1 MSKNLTPRYI
11 VIGLVL
17 AWALMTLWPSVK
29 YQMLSPSDIEE
40 MREMGTLESLENDII
55 KQGLDLK
62 GGIYIV
68 LEVDLPTLVSTLAIN
83 KDSKFEKTLSD
94 VRKSLAENTQQDFF
108 TVFANSVSTNGLRLP
123 RYYDVDYGAKP
134 DDILASL
141 NEQADDAINRVLEI
155 LQNRVDQFGVSEP
168 TIQKQGNRRIIVE
181 LAGIQDSDRARSLLQ
196 STAQLEFCLVKSPE
210 VTNDILSQ
218 IDNLVQDNEQLESLV
233 ATINEDYESA
243 DSDELGVSD
252 DKTVSI
258 SELFGDDAEIS
269 KDTSDTSVV
278 VDQNIFQ
285 ERPFSS
291 LLRALGND
299 IAVPEKNLYAVKKII
314 NRQEILDKLALGN
327 GQFLFAPSAES
338 FSTNDGIDEKLVNM
352 YYLEKDA
359 DLTGGVIE
367 EANATIGGQGTSAV
381 GQPIVLLD
389 MNSEGARTWSRITG
403 ANIGRRIAIVL
414 DKKVHMAPSIRTKI
428 SDGGTMI
435 EGFAGMDEAKDIAI
449 VLRAGALPAPVNI
462 IEERIVGPSLGA
474 DSVKRG
480 TNSVLLGL
488 GLIIVFMFIYY
499 KLSGSIANFALIWNI
514 LLVLSVLASLGATL
528 TLPGIAAL
536 ILTVGMS
543 IDANVII
550 FERIREELR
559 KGKSVR
565 SAIDGGYNRALTTI
579 IDANVTTLV
588 AALVLYQFGTGPI
601 RGFATVLFWGII
613 ISMFTAIFVTRTI
626 FNSFAGEIA
635 IRPPLVSESYSLALM
650 YSPIGNVSFQFLFLI
665 QLHTLKRGCLG
676 LRG

>member
-11 VIGLVL
+11 IIGLVL
-17 AWALMTLWPSVK
+17 AWALLTLWPSIK
-29 YQMLSPSDIEE
+29 YQQLSPEDIQY
-40 MREMGTLESLENDII
+40 MRETGTLEDLENKII

-68 LEVDLPTLVSTLAIN
+68 LEVDLPTLVTTLAIN
-83 KDSKFEKTLSD
+83 KDAKFERTVNE
-94 VRKSLAENTQQDFF
+94 VRNILAENPQQEFF
-108 TVFANSVSTNGLRLP
+108 TVFTEKISENGLRLP
-123 RYYDVDYGAKP
+123 RYYDVDYGAKAE
-134 DDILASL
+134 DILNSIR
-141 NEQADDAINRVLEI
+141 EQADDAINRVLEI

-181 LAGIQDSDRARSLLQ
+181 LAGIQDSERARALLQ
-196 STAQLEFCLVKSPE
+196 STAQLEFFMVKSPE

-218 IDNLVQDNEQLESLV
+218 IDKAVRGDEELEALAAAVDGEQAQTEEGELAVSNDQ
-233 ATINEDYESA
+233 TI
-243 DSDELGVSD
+243 
-252 DKTVSI
+252 SI
-258 SELFGDDAEIS
+258 SELFGDGGLSSEDAGS
-269 KDTSDTSVV
+269 GDTAVV

-291 LLRALGND
+291 MLRALGNN
-299 IAVPEKNLYAVKKII
+299 IAVPEKNLYAIKKII
-314 NRQEILDKLALGN
+314 NKPEVQDKLSLGN
-327 GQFLFAPSAES
+327 GRFLFAPEAENYT
-338 FSTNDGIDEKLVNM
+338 TNTGLEEPLVSM
-352 YYLEKDA
+352 YYLEHDA

-389 MNSEGARTWSRITG
+389 MNSDGARTWSRITG

-428 SDGGTMI
+428 TDGGTLI
-435 EGFAGMDEAKDIAI
+435 EGFANMDEAKDIAI
-449 VLRAGALPAPVNI
+449 VLRAGALPAPVKI

-474 DSVKRG
+474 DSVKKG
-480 TNSVLLGL
+480 TYSVLLGL
-488 GLIIVFMFIYY
+488 TLILVFIPFYY
-499 KLSGSIANFALIWNI
+499 KLSGIIADFALIWNI
-514 LLVLSVLASLGATL
+514 LLVLAVLASLGATL

-543 IDANVII
+543 VDANVII
-550 FERIREELR
+550 FERIREESR
-559 KGKSVR
+559 KGKTPR
-565 SAIDGGYNRALTTI
+565 TAIDSGYARALTTI

-626 FNSFAGEIA
+626 FNSFTE
-635 IRPPLVSESYSLALM
+635 R
-650 YSPIGNVSFQFLFLI
+650 
-665 QLHTLKRGCLG
+665 KG
-676 LRG
+676 LEKLSI

>member
-1 MSKNLTPRYI
+1 
-11 VIGLVL
+11 
-17 AWALMTLWPSVK
+17 
-29 YQMLSPSDIEE
+29 
-40 MREMGTLESLENDII
+40 
-55 KQGLDLK
+55 
-62 GGIYIV
+62 
-68 LEVDLPTLVSTLAIN
+68 
-83 KDSKFEKTLSD
+83 
-94 VRKSLAENTQQDFF
+94 
-108 TVFANSVSTNGLRLP
+108 
-123 RYYDVDYGAKP
+123 
-134 DDILASL
+134 
-141 NEQADDAINRVLEI
+141 
-155 LQNRVDQFGVSEP
+155 
-168 TIQKQGNRRIIVE
+168 
-181 LAGIQDSDRARSLLQ
+181 
-196 STAQLEFCLVKSPE
+196 
-210 VTNDILSQ
+210 
-218 IDNLVQDNEQLESLV
+218 
-233 ATINEDYESA
+233 
-243 DSDELGVSD
+243 
-252 DKTVSI
+252 
-258 SELFGDDAEIS
+258 
-269 KDTSDTSVV
+269 
-278 VDQNIFQ
+278 
-285 ERPFSS
+285 
-291 LLRALGND
+291 
-299 IAVPEKNLYAVKKII
+299 
-314 NRQEILDKLALGN
+314 
-327 GQFLFAPSAES
+327 
-338 FSTNDGIDEKLVNM
+338 
-352 YYLEKDA
+352 
-359 DLTGGVIE
+359 
-367 EANATIGGQGTSAV
+367 
-381 GQPIVLLD
+381 
-389 MNSEGARTWSRITG
+389 
-403 ANIGRRIAIVL
+403 
-414 DKKVHMAPSIRTKI
+414 MAPSIRTKI

-626 FNSFAGEIA
+626 FNSFADRKG
-635 IRPPLVSESYSLALM
+635 
-650 YSPIGNVSFQFLFLI
+650 
-665 QLHTLKRGCLG
+665 LKKLSI
-676 LRG
+676 

>member
-1 MSKNLTPRYI
+1 MSKNLIPRYI
-11 VIGLVL
+11 IIGIVL
-17 AWALMTLWPSVK
+17 AWALLTLWPSVK
-29 YQMLSPSDIEE
+29 YQQLSPEDIED
-40 MREMGTLESLENDII
+40 MREAGTLETLENKII
-55 KQGLDLK
+55 KLGLDLK

-68 LEVDLPTLVSTLAIN
+68 LEVDLPTLVTTLAIN
-83 KDSKFEKTLSD
+83 KDAKFERTVND
-94 VRKSLAENTQQDFF
+94 VRNTLTENPQREFF
-108 TVFANSVSTNGLRLP
+108 TVFTEKISENGLRLP
-123 RYYDVDYGAKP
+123 RYYDVDYGAKAE
-134 DDILASL
+134 DILNSIQ
-141 NEQADDAINRVLEI
+141 EQADDAINRVLEI

-181 LAGIQDSDRARSLLQ
+181 LAGIQDSERARTLLQ
-196 STAQLEFCLVKSPE
+196 STAQLEFFLVKSPE

-218 IDNLVQDNEQLESLV
+218 IDKVVKGDEELEALAAAVDGEQGQTEDGELAVSNDQ
-233 ATINEDYESA
+233 TI
-243 DSDELGVSD
+243 
-252 DKTVSI
+252 SI
-258 SELFGDDAEIS
+258 SELFGRDGVSSEDAES
-269 KDTSDTSVV
+269 GDTTVV

-291 LLRALGND
+291 MLRALGNN
-299 IAVPEKNLYAVKKII
+299 IAVPEKNLYAIKKII
-314 NRQEILDKLALGN
+314 NKPEVQDKLALGN
-327 GQFLFAPSAES
+327 GRFLFAPEAES
-338 FSTNDGIDEKLVNM
+338 FTTNSGLEEPLVYM
-352 YYLEKDA
+352 YYLEHDA

-428 SDGGTMI
+428 TDGGTMI
-435 EGFAGMDEAKDIAI
+435 EGFANMDEAKDIAI
-449 VLRAGALPAPVNI
+449 VLRAGALPAPVKI

-480 TNSVLLGL
+480 TYSVLLGL
-488 GLIIVFMFIYY
+488 ALILVFILVYY
-499 KLSGSIANFALIWNI
+499 KLSGVIADFALIWNI
-514 LLVLSVLASLGATL
+514 LLVLAVLASLGATL

-543 IDANVII
+543 VDANVII
-550 FERIREELR
+550 FERIREESR
-559 KGKSVR
+559 KGKTPR
-565 SAIDGGYNRALTTI
+565 TAIDSGYARALTTI

-601 RGFATVLFWGII
+601 RGFATVLFWGIM

-626 FNSFAGEIA
+626 FNSFAERRG
-635 IRPPLVSESYSLALM
+635 
-650 YSPIGNVSFQFLFLI
+650 
-665 QLHTLKRGCLG
+665 LKKLSI
-676 LRG
+676 

>member
-258 SELFGDDAEIS
+258 SELFGDDAETS

-528 TLPGIAAL
+528 TL
-536 ILTVGMS
+536 
-543 IDANVII
+543 
-550 FERIREELR
+550 
-559 KGKSVR
+559 R
-565 SAIDGGYNRALTTI
+565 SRA
-579 IDANVTTLV
+579 TL
-588 AALVLYQFGTGPI
+588 
-601 RGFATVLFWGII
+601 
-613 ISMFTAIFVTRTI
+613 
-626 FNSFAGEIA
+626 
-635 IRPPLVSESYSLALM
+635 
-650 YSPIGNVSFQFLFLI
+650 SPTPRSPS
-665 QLHTLKRGCLG
+665 RCA
-676 LRG
+676 R

>member
-11 VIGLVL
+11 IIGIIL
-17 AWALMTLWPSVK
+17 AWALVMLWPSVK
-29 YQMLSPSDIEE
+29 YQQLSSEDIED
-40 MREMGTLESLENDII
+40 MRESGTLETLENKII

-68 LEVDLPTLVSTLAIN
+68 LEVDLPTLVTTLAIN
-83 KDSKFEKTLSD
+83 KDAKFERTVND
-94 VRKSLAENTQQDFF
+94 VRNILAENPQRKFF
-108 TVFANSVSTNGLRLP
+108 TVFTEKISENGLRLP
-123 RYYDVDYGAKP
+123 RYYDVDYGAKAE
-134 DDILASL
+134 DILNSIR
-141 NEQADDAINRVLEI
+141 EQADDAINRVLEI

-181 LAGIQDSDRARSLLQ
+181 LAGIQDSERARALLQ
-196 STAQLEFCLVKSPE
+196 STAHLEFFLVKSPE

-218 IDNLVQDNEQLESLV
+218 IDKVVKGDEELEALAAAVGGEQAQTEDGELAVSNDQ
-233 ATINEDYESA
+233 TI
-243 DSDELGVSD
+243 
-252 DKTVSI
+252 SI
-258 SELFGDDAEIS
+258 SELFGEDGLSSEDADS
-269 KDTSDTSVV
+269 GDTAVV

-291 LLRALGND
+291 MLRALGNN
-299 IAVPEKNLYAVKKII
+299 IAVPEKNLYAIKKII
-314 NRQEILDKLALGN
+314 NKPEVQDKLDLGN
-327 GQFLFAPSAES
+327 GRFLFAPEAES
-338 FSTNDGIDEKLVNM
+338 FTTNTGLDEPLVYM
-352 YYLEKDA
+352 YYLEHDA

-367 EANATIGGQGTSAV
+367 EANATIGGQGVSAV

-435 EGFAGMDEAKDIAI
+435 EGFANMDEAKDIAI
-449 VLRAGALPAPVNI
+449 VLRAGALPAPVKI

-474 DSVKRG
+474 DSVKAG
-480 TNSVLLGL
+480 TYSVLLGL
-488 GLIIVFMFIYY
+488 ALILVFLLVYY
-499 KLSGSIANFALIWNI
+499 KLSGIIADFALIWNI
-514 LLVLSVLASLGATL
+514 LLVLAVLASLGATL

-543 IDANVII
+543 VDANVII

-559 KGKSVR
+559 KGKTPR
-565 SAIDGGYNRALTTI
+565 TAIDSGYARALTTI

-601 RGFATVLFWGII
+601 KGFATVLFWGIM

-626 FNSFAGEIA
+626 FNSFTE
-635 IRPPLVSESYSLALM
+635 R
-650 YSPIGNVSFQFLFLI
+650 
-665 QLHTLKRGCLG
+665 RGLNK
-676 LRG
+676 LSI

>member
-1 MSKNLTPRYI
+1 MCIRDRYI

-40 MREMGTLESLENDII
+40 MREMGTLENLENDII

-367 EANATIGGQGTSAV
+367 EAIATIGGQGTSAV
-381 GQPIVLLD
+381 GQSIVLLD

-579 IDANVTTLV
+579 IDANVTTLI

-626 FNSFAGEIA
+626 FNSFADRKG
-635 IRPPLVSESYSLALM
+635 
-650 YSPIGNVSFQFLFLI
+650 
-665 QLHTLKRGCLG
+665 LKKLSI
-676 LRG
+676 